1 MQFDALVSCYFLY
14 MLNLGAFNIAEG
26 KHTLAKKNSILLMIL
41 LIYFFILLCF
51 FCDLGFQAIALGSLA
66 SVIHSSVKFCISSP
80 GYH

>member
-1 MQFDALVSCYFLY
+1 
-14 MLNLGAFNIAEG
+14 
-26 KHTLAKKNSILLMIL
+26 MIL
-41 LIYFFILLCF
+41 LIYFFILLYF